1 MKTYADAGG
10 SFTRRVAKPVEASVI
25 ISVDGVKAALSDF
38 SVDHATGTVTFRAG
52 KAPPAGAAIRRFR
65 IRRAGAICNR
75 PRRREP
81 YRLRGGPHS
90 LHSIDGNPA
99 MKPIPAALAEHL
111 ADEATTTCHCWKV
124 TLKDGEVIGFTDH
137 DGTLSFAGT
146 AYLAASGFG
155 AVTATARPDLA
166 RVRAK

>member
-1 MKTYADAGG
+1 MKT
-10 SFTRRVAKPVEASVI
+10 
-25 ISVDGVKAALSDF
+25 
-38 SVDHATGTVTFRAG
+38 
-52 KAPPAGAAIRRFR
+52 
-65 IRRAGAICNR
+65 
-75 PRRREP
+75 
-81 YRLRGGPHS
+81 
-90 LHSIDGNPA
+90 
-99 MKPIPAALAEHL
+99 IPAALAEHL
-111 ADEATTTCHCWKV
+111 AGEATTTCHCWKV